1 MGPMAYGNYD
11 QQYSYREQRFGQQ
24 ETSTRTFCGFVPAV
38 RHHIN
43 RSRSYICSQQTPW
56 SPNLRLST
64 RKSEYTVQ
72 EAARVL
78 EVSFDELRSL
88 LIRHV
93 LDEMDSIENIPKM
106 RFTPADLVMLSLVRP
121 AAKTVP
127 ATIEIRSL
135 PAAIS
140 RMLVKL

>member
-1 MGPMAYGNYD
+1 MLATD
-11 QQYSYREQRFGQQ
+11 S
-24 ETSTRTFCGFVPAV
+24 
-38 RHHIN
+38 
-43 RSRSYICSQQTPW
+43 W

-93 LDEMDSIENIPKM
+93 LDEMDSIENIPRM
-106 RFTPADLVMLSLVRP
+106 RFKPSDLVMLSLVSHGP
-121 AAKTVP
+121 DQTVP
-127 ATIEIRSL
+127 VAD
-135 PAAIS
+135 
-140 RMLVKL
+140 

>member
-1 MGPMAYGNYD
+1 MLGTD
-11 QQYSYREQRFGQQ
+11 S
-24 ETSTRTFCGFVPAV
+24 
-38 RHHIN
+38 
-43 RSRSYICSQQTPW
+43 W

-78 EVSFDELRSL
+78 GVSFEELRSL

-106 RFTPADLVMLSLVRP
+106 RFKPADLVMLNLVSHGP
-121 AAKTVP
+121 DETV
-127 ATIEIRSL
+127 
-135 PAAIS
+135 
-140 RMLVKL
+140 RMAD

>member
-1 MGPMAYGNYD
+1 MLGTD
-11 QQYSYREQRFGQQ
+11 S
-24 ETSTRTFCGFVPAV
+24 
-38 RHHIN
+38 
-43 RSRSYICSQQTPW
+43 W

-78 EVSFDELRSL
+78 GVSFEELRSL

-106 RFTPADLVMLSLVRP
+106 RFKSADLVMLNLVSHGP
-121 AAKTVP
+121 DETV
-127 ATIEIRSL
+127 
-135 PAAIS
+135 
-140 RMLVKL
+140 RMAD